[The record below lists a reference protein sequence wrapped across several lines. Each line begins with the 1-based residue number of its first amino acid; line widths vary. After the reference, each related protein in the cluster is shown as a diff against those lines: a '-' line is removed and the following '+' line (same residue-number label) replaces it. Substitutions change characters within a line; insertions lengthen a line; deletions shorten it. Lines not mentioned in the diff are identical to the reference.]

1 MSKVIDNFSNYLES
15 IKAFERDLR
24 DDEILCFRGSS
35 NIANGSKPGIDWETN
50 VEESSAYHSLMI
62 EFPEEF
68 DCKRDHLGTLAKMQH
83 YGLPTRML
91 DVSGNI
97 LVSLYFAV
105 NGSKGKDGCVEIYKA
120 RKSEILK
127 HNSDKALMLSC
138 LPCFDE
144 KTQDSIRSF
153 CNRNKGK
160 IDEYMIKGNDA
171 MTRFLHEVRGEYPAF
186 ECAIIGKDLLESY
199 FVRASKNSPRMK
211 AQDGYFIIRG
221 LDGFRFDS
229 FISSHRI
236 GKLTIKSGVKCKLLS
251 DLSLMGIRDDV
262 IYTDLERMALYL
274 RSKKLGWK
282 DLGD

>member
-1 MSKVIDNFSNYLES
+1 MSEAIDNFNDYLES
-15 IKAFERDLR
+15 IKAFERKLR

-35 NIANGSKPGIDWETN
+35 NAANGNRPGIDWQTN
-50 VEESSAYHSLMI
+50 VEESSAYHGLMI

-83 YGLPTRML
+83 YGLPTRMF

-105 NGSKGKDGCVEIYKA
+105 SGDKGKDGCVEIYKV

-127 HNSDKALMLSC
+127 HNSDRALMLSC
-138 LPCFDE
+138 LPRFDK

-160 IDEYMIKGNDA
+160 IDECMIKGNDA

-186 ECAIIGKDLLESY
+186 ECAIIGEDLLESY
-199 FVRASKNSPRMK
+199 FVRANKNSQRMK
-211 AQDGYFIIRG
+211 VQDGYFIIRG
-221 LDGFRFDS
+221 LDGSRFDS
-229 FISSHRI
+229 LISSHRV
-236 GKLTIKSGVKCKLLS
+236 GKLTIKSVGKGGLLS
-251 DLSLMGIRDDV
+251 DLNMMGVRDDIV
-262 IYTDLERMALYL
+262 YPGLERTALYL
-274 RSKKLGWK
+274 RSKKLCRK